1 MEQYKQEFI
10 EFMVESDVLKF
21 GDFTLKSGR
30 KSPFFM
36 NAGAYVTGSQ
46 LKRLGEYYAKAIHD
60 NYGDDFAVLFGPA
73 YKGIPLS
80 VATTI
85 AFSELYGKEIRYC
98 SNRKEVKDHGDTGI
112 LLGSKIKDGDK
123 VVIIEDVTTS
133 GKSIEETFP
142 IVKAQGDVE
151 IIGLMVSLNRMEK
164 GKGDKCAL
172 DEIKELYGM
181 QANAIVTMDEVIEHL
196 YNKPCQG
203 KVVIDDA
210 MKEKIDAYYAQYGA
224 VK

>member
-10 EFMVESDVLKF
+10 EFMVESKVLKF
-21 GDFTLKSGR
+21 GEFILKSGR

-46 LKRLGEYYAKAIHD
+46 LKRLGEYYARAIHSH
-60 NYGDDFAVLFGPA
+60 YGDDFDVLFGPA

-85 AFSELYGKEIRYC
+85 AYSDLYGKEIRYC
-98 SNRKEVKDHGDTGI
+98 ANRKEVKDHGDTGI
-112 LLGSKIKDGDK
+112 LLGSPMKDGDR

-133 GKSIEETFP
+133 GKSIEETVP
-142 IVKAQGDVE
+142 ILQAQGNIK
-151 IIGLMVSLNRMEK
+151 IIGLMVSLNRMER
-164 GKGDKCAL
+164 GKKDISAL
-172 DEIKELYGM
+172 EEIQQTYGFCT
-181 QANAIVTMDEVIEHL
+181 NAIVSMKDVVDHL
-196 YNKPCQG
+196 YNKTYHGNIYIGESLKQA
-203 KVVIDDA
+203 ID
-210 MKEKIDAYYAQYGA
+210 EYYKQYG

>member
-10 EFMVESDVLKF
+10 DFMVESKVLKF

-60 NYGDDFAVLFGPA
+60 NFGDDFDVLFGPA

-80 VATTI
+80 VATTS
-85 AFSELYGKEIRYC
+85 AYSELYGKEIRYC
-98 SNRKEVKDHGDTGI
+98 SNRKEVKDHGDVGI
-112 LLGSKIKDGDK
+112 LLGSKIQDGDR

-142 IVKAQGDVE
+142 IIKEQGNVE
-151 IIGLMVSLNRMEK
+151 IKGLMVSLNRMER
-164 GKGDKCAL
+164 GKGEQGAL
-172 DEIKELYGM
+172 QEIAELYGFPT
-181 QANAIVTMDEVIEHL
+181 AAIVSMADVVEHL
-196 YNKPCQG
+196 HNKPCNG
-203 KVVIDDA
+203 EVLIDDT
-210 MKEKIDAYYAQYGA
+210 MKASIDAYYEQYG

>member
-1 MEQYKQEFI
+1 MEAYKKEFI
-10 EFMVESDVLKF
+10 EFMVASDVLKF
-21 GDFTLKSGR
+21 GEFTLKSGR

-36 NAGAYVTGSQ
+36 NAGAYVTGAQ
-46 LKRLGEYYAKAIHD
+46 LKKLGEYYAKAIHEH
-60 NYGDDFAVLFGPA
+60 YGDDFDVLFGPA

-142 IVKAQGDVE
+142 IIKAQGDVE
-151 IIGLMVSLNRMEK
+151 IIGLMVSLNRMER
-164 GKGDKCAL
+164 GLTSNTSAL
-172 DEIKELYGM
+172 DEIQQKWRTLWNVFTTKSARAEY
-181 QANAIVTMDEVIEHL
+181 
-196 YNKPCQG
+196 
-203 KVVIDDA
+203 
-210 MKEKIDAYYAQYGA
+210 
-224 VK
+224 